1 MITST
6 LMSITTNERASAMK
20 DKDAHAT
27 PATPSSNVHR
37 FAKAI
42 PPRHDL
48 DAEEALDAYEK
59 ARAISREALVLEVR
73 LVNGDTVSWPYSSL
87 RKIKYF
93 GNGHLELR
101 FDGDLVIAEGRNL
114 HRLKD
119 AINEHRQRFI
129 EEGTDI
135 ERGLKDEDAVHIDR
149 IEITEREEDS

>member
-1 MITST
+1 MFTPT
-6 LMSITTNERASAMK
+6 PLTNNERVSAMK
-20 DKDAHAT
+20 DKDTNTKPGAT
-27 PATPSSNVHR
+27 NTNIHR
-37 FAKAI
+37 FVKNL
-42 PPRHDL
+42 PPRHEP

-59 ARAISREALVLEVR
+59 AHAVSREALVLEVR

-87 RKIKYF
+87 RKAKYF

-119 AINEHRQRFI
+119 AINQHQQRFI
-129 EEGTDI
+129 QEGTDI

-149 IEITEREEDS
+149 IEITEREEDL